1 MIGNQTVGYL
11 AYVPYRTFSTLSNQE
26 NRADMAIVSMNAT
39 TASEKKQIGTA
50 LENAYEDAGIG
61 VRSVILT
68 EDERMEINSAF
79 GIIIV
84 LLMFM
89 VVLLSFVGG
98 LGLTGTMSLNVID
111 RSREIG
117 VIRAFGG
124 SNHSVIRI
132 VVIEGVVIGAISWI
146 ISLILAIPLTWVF
159 CDMIGHSF
167 LNMGLAYEY
176 SVWGALLWLGLV
188 FLLAIIASS
197 LPARSAA
204 RLTVREV
211 LSYE

>member
-1 MIGNQTVGYL
+1 MGLLDVEPDLAVGEDVVVKINGDERTFTVVGVIEMLGNQTVGYL
-11 AYVPYRTFSTLSNQE
+11 AYVPYRTFSALSNQE

-39 TASEKKQIGTA
+39 TAGEKKQIGTD

-124 SNHSVIRI
+124 S
-132 VVIEGVVIGAISWI
+132 
-146 ISLILAIPLTWVF
+146 
-159 CDMIGHSF
+159 
-167 LNMGLAYEY
+167 
-176 SVWGALLWLGLV
+176 
-188 FLLAIIASS
+188 
-197 LPARSAA
+197 
-204 RLTVREV
+204 
-211 LSYE
+211 

>member
-1 MIGNQTVGYL
+1 
-11 AYVPYRTFSTLSNQE
+11 
-26 NRADMAIVSMNAT
+26 MAIVSMNAT
-39 TASEKKQIGTA
+39 TTSEKKRIGTA
-50 LENAYEDAGIG
+50 LENAYDDAGIG

-68 EDERMEINSAF
+68 EDERKEINSAF
-79 GIIIV
+79 SIIIV

-124 SNHSVIRI
+124 SNQAVIRI

-146 ISLILAIPLTWVF
+146 FSLILAFPLTWVF

-167 LNMGLAYEY
+167 LNMGLAYTY
-176 SVWGALLWLGLV
+176 SIWGALLWLGLV
-188 FLLAIIASS
+188 ILLAFVSS
-197 LPARSAA
+197 SIPARSAA
-204 RLTVREV
+204 QMTVREV